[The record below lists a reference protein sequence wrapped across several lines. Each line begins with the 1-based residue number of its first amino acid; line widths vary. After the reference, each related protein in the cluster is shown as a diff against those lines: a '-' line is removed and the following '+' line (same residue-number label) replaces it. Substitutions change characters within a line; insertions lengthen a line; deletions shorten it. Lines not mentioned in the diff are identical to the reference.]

1 MPLKPRFVCVSRGET
16 RLGCSFF
23 TYGLVK
29 MADGEENK
37 LRSTANISGEG
48 LTAQPAWVSH
58 CWHPLHSCPCP
69 SGLAAWRRQ
78 AGRASGGSGGGRSPV
93 LCPGCEG
100 CRASAA
106 VCKTEK
112 ASGRGYSSGALGAAW
127 LPPERALPGA
137 GRTHPWSPCVCANTA
152 TALVPVHSTHG
163 LLLHGPGRT
172 APACWAVAAGECYSS
187 REMSPAPAVLLVNV
201 MPAVKFED

>member
-78 AGRASGGSGGGRSPV
+78 AKPLGALAAAAARCCAPAVKAAERVLRCVKQRKPLAGVTHLGLSVLPGCPPSGR
-93 LCPGCEG
+93 CPGP
-100 CRASAA
+100 
-106 VCKTEK
+106 
-112 ASGRGYSSGALGAAW
+112 GALI
-127 LPPERALPGA
+127 PG
-137 GRTHPWSPCVCANTA
+137 
-152 TALVPVHSTHG
+152 
-163 LLLHGPGRT
+163 
-172 APACWAVAAGECYSS
+172 APACARTQPRLWCPSTAPTGCSCTAPGEPRLPAG
-187 REMSPAPAVLLVNV
+187 L
-201 MPAVKFED
+201 